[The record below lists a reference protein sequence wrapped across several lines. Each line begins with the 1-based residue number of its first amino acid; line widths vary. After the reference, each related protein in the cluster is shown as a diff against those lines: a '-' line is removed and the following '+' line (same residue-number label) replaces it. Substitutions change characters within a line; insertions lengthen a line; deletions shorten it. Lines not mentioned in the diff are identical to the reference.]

1 MSDFAK
7 NVVMQLKPDYV
18 AICLLEKYEKSSYV
32 EVIEDKL
39 LHGLKCKDIDFYKKI
54 IRTQFKQIRSAE
66 KAYKLENDGKIKF
79 TSDHH
84 YHFILARHIIRPL
97 FYNEIGAYLK
107 IYRDMKMFDGNAK
120 STKPTYT
127 KPEPV
132 YIKPLPSPIISKETD
147 NKPVYIKP
155 LPSPIISKETD
166 NKPVIMISTVIKSM
180 FYNMYCMI

>member
-7 NVVMQLKPDYV
+7 IVVMQLKPDYI
-18 AICLLEKYEKSSYV
+18 ARCLLEKYEKSSYD

-97 FYNEIGAYLK
+97 FYNEIGVYLK
-107 IYRDMKMFDGNAK
+107 IYRDMKMFDGTAK
-120 STKPTYT
+120 STKPAYS

-132 YIKPLPSPIISKETD
+132 YVKPPEQFPIIPKEID
-147 NKPVYIKP
+147 NKQV
-155 LPSPIISKETD
+155 
-166 NKPVIMISTVIKSM
+166 VMISTAPTPIL
-180 FYNMYCMI
+180 YNMYCVV